1 MNIFKRLFR
10 IGQAEIHAAVDK
22 MEDPVKMTEQ
32 GLRELRNDLTEATEA
47 YAKVKALAIRTEND
61 QAHCQQES
69 MNYAEKAILIMQKAQ
84 SGQVDLVKAE
94 DLAREALSLRRK
106 YFAEAEELGGQVVA
120 LQQSSKEML
129 RNTEILKS
137 NMEKWEKELRTLKAR
152 VKVSKATEQVNKQL
166 AQLDNNGTI
175 AMLER
180 MKAKVEDQE
189 ALSKAYGEIARDKNS
204 LKDELNS
211 LLKDDSL
218 SIEKDLKAIKEKLG
232 IQDNTEGNNH

>member
-10 IGQAEIHAAVDK
+10 IGQAEIHAAVEK

-32 GLRELRNDLTEATEA
+32 GLRELRVDLVEATEA
-47 YAKVKALAIRTEND
+47 YAKVKALAIRTENE
-61 QAHCQQES
+61 QVICQKES

-84 SGQVDLVKAE
+84 SGQVDIVKAE
-94 DLAREALSLRRK
+94 ELAREALSLRRK
-106 YFAEAEELGGQVVA
+106 FYGESEELGNQVLS
-120 LQQSSKEML
+120 LQQSSREML
-129 RNTEILKS
+129 RNTEVLKE
-137 NMEKWEKELRTLKAR
+137 NLEKWEKELKTLKAR

-166 AQLDNNGTI
+166 AQIDNNGTI

-189 ALSKAYGEIARDKNS
+189 ALAKAYGEIAHGKNN
-204 LKDELNS
+204 LKDELNNI
-211 LLKDDSL
+211 LKDDSL

-232 IQDNTEGNNH
+232 IPDNPQ

>member
-10 IGQAEIHAAVDK
+10 IGQAEIHAAVEK

-32 GLRELRNDLTEATEA
+32 GLRELRQDLVDATEA
-47 YAKVKALAIRTEND
+47 YAKVKALAIRTENE
-61 QAHCQQES
+61 QAGCQKES
-69 MNYAEKAILIMQKAQ
+69 LNYGEKAILIMQKAQ
-84 SGQVDLVKAE
+84 AGQVDLVKAE
-94 DLAREALSLRRK
+94 ELAREALSLRRK
-106 YFAEAEELGGQVVA
+106 FYAESEELSTQVVA
-120 LQQSSKEML
+120 LQQSSAEML
-129 RNTEILKS
+129 RNTEILRD
-137 NMEKWEKELRTLKAR
+137 NMNKWEKELRTLKAR
-152 VKVSKATEQVNKQL
+152 AKVSKATEQVNKQL

-189 ALSKAYGEIARDKNS
+189 ALAKAYGEIARDKNT
-204 LKDELNS
+204 LKDELNT

-232 IQDNTEGNNH
+232 IADNS

>member
-22 MEDPVKMTEQ
+22 MEDPIKMTEQ
-32 GLRELRNDLTEATEA
+32 GLRELRADLTEATEA
-47 YAKVKALAIRTEND
+47 YAKVKALAIRTENN
-61 QAHCQQES
+61 QLQVQQES
-69 MNYAEKAILIMQKAQ
+69 RNYAEKAILIMQKAQ

-94 DLAREALSLRRK
+94 ELAREALSLHKK
-106 YFAEAEELGGQVVA
+106 YYIESEELGHQVNA
-120 LQQSSKEML
+120 LQQSSREML
-129 RNTEILKS
+129 RNTEILKE

-166 AQLDNNGTI
+166 AHVDNNGII

-180 MKAKVEDQE
+180 MRSKVEDQE
-189 ALSKAYGEIARDKNS
+189 ALAKAYGEISREKNS
-204 LKDELNS
+204 KKEELDS

-218 SIEKDLKAIKEKLG
+218 SIEKDLQAIKQKLG
-232 IQDNTEGNNH
+232 IS

>member
-10 IGQAEIHAAVDK
+10 IGQAEIHAAVEK

-32 GLRELRNDLTEATEA
+32 GLRELRNDLVEATEA
-47 YAKVKALAIRTEND
+47 YAKVKALAIRTENE
-61 QAHCQQES
+61 QLACQKES
-69 MNYAEKAILIMQKAQ
+69 LNYAEKAVLIMQKAQ
-84 SGQVDLVKAE
+84 VGQVDIVKAE

-106 YFAEAEELGGQVVA
+106 FYAESEELGGQVLA
-120 LQQSSKEML
+120 LQRSSQEML
-129 RNTEILKS
+129 KNTEILKD
-137 NMEKWEKELRTLKAR
+137 NLDKWEKELRTLKAR

-166 AQLDNNGTI
+166 AQLDNNGTV

-189 ALSKAYGEIARDKNS
+189 ALAKAYGEIAHSKNS
-204 LKDELNS
+204 LKEELNS
-211 LLKDDSL
+211 ILKDDTL

-232 IQDNTEGNNH
+232 IPENPQ

>member
-32 GLRELRNDLTEATEA
+32 GIRELRIDLTEATEA

-61 QAHCQQES
+61 QRHCEQEAT
-69 MNYAEKAILIMQKAQ
+69 NYAEKAILIMQKAQ
-84 SGQVDLVKAE
+84 AGQVELVKGE
-94 DLAREALSLRRK
+94 ELAREALSLRRK
-106 YFAEAEELGGQVVA
+106 YLSESNELSGQVVS
-120 LQQSSKEML
+120 LQQSSREML
-129 RNTEILKS
+129 RNTEILKE
-137 NMEKWEKELRTLKAR
+137 NMDKWEKELRTLKAR

-189 ALSKAYGEIARDKNS
+189 ALAQAYGANARSKTS
-204 LKDELNS
+204 LKDELNKA
-211 LLKDDSL
+211 LKDDSM
-218 SIEKDLKAIKEKLG
+218 SIEKDLKAIKDKLG
-232 IQDNTEGNNH
+232 MPDTP

>member
-10 IGQAEIHAAVDK
+10 IGQAEIHAAVEK

-32 GLRELRNDLTEATEA
+32 GLRELREDLVEATEA
-47 YAKVKALAIRTEND
+47 YAKVKALAIRTENE
-61 QAHCQQES
+61 QALCQKES

-84 SGQVDLVKAE
+84 AGQVEIGKAE

-106 YFAEAEELGGQVVA
+106 FYAESEELGNQVVS
-120 LQQSSKEML
+120 LQQSSREML
-129 RNTEILKS
+129 RNTEVLKE
-137 NMEKWEKELRTLKAR
+137 NLEKWEKELKTLKAR

-189 ALSKAYGEIARDKNS
+189 ALSKAYGEIAHAKNN
-204 LKDELNS
+204 LKDELNNI
-211 LLKDDSL
+211 LKDDSL

-232 IQDNTEGNNH
+232 IPENPQ

>member
-22 MEDPVKMTEQ
+22 MEDPIKMTEQ
-32 GLRELRNDLTEATEA
+32 GLRELRADLTEATEA
-47 YAKVKALAIRTEND
+47 YAKVKALAIRTENN
-61 QAHCQQES
+61 QLQVQQES
-69 MNYAEKAILIMQKAQ
+69 RNYAEKAILIMQKAQ

-94 DLAREALSLRRK
+94 ELAREALSLHKK
-106 YFAEAEELGGQVVA
+106 YYIESEELGHQVNA
-120 LQQSSKEML
+120 LQQSSREML
-129 RNTEILKS
+129 RNTEILKE

-166 AQLDNNGTI
+166 AHVDNNGII

-180 MKAKVEDQE
+180 MRTKVEDQE
-189 ALSKAYGEIARDKNS
+189 ALARAYGEISREKNS
-204 LKDELNS
+204 KRDELDS

-218 SIEKDLKAIKEKLG
+218 SIEKDLQAIKQKLG
-232 IQDNTEGNNH
+232 IS